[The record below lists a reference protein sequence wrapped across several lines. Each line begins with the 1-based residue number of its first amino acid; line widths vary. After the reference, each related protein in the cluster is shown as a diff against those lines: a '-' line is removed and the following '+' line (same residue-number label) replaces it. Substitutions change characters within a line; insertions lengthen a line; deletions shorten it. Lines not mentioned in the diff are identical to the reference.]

1 MNHAFH
7 LFIKFLLT
15 SFILYGILGF
25 VHGVD
30 YTVILFTSVV
40 LALIGYIGDL
50 FLLPRLGNVLTTLSD
65 FLIAFLIVWGIGT
78 YLFDYDIGTQNYKAN
93 LVPLFE
99 ISLTIGI
106 FYAVVDWFYHRWL
119 FKFLGKKEV
128 FPR

>member
-1 MNHAFH
+1 
-7 LFIKFLLT
+7 
-15 SFILYGILGF
+15 